1 MRILVISQYFWPEN
15 FRLND
20 LCLELTDRGHH
31 VEVLTGIPNYP
42 QGIFYKG
49 YSVFKN
55 RIEKWRNIT
64 IHRAFIIPRGRD
76 NRILLVLNYLSF
88 VFSSCFKL
96 LFLKGNYDKII
107 VYQLSPAT
115 VGFPGILAKKLF
127 RAPLFFYIQDLWPE
141 SIKDAGGIRSNSII
155 RGIDLLMN
163 MFYKI
168 SDSIIVQSP
177 AFTEYLVS
185 KGIHRNKITYISNTV
200 EPFYK
205 PEIKTSKYI
214 DKFPSGFNILF
225 AGNIGKAQ
233 DLYTIADAANML
245 YKKKLKINWI
255 FLGDG
260 RDKDNVIEYVK
271 ELGISEVFY
280 FLGSFSTQE
289 MPFFFACAD
298 VLLVSLK
305 RSTIFSLTIP
315 SKVQSYF
322 ACKKPILGNI
332 DGISFDIINNYQCGY
347 ASNSADSV
355 ALSENTEKLYYSS
368 RTELE
373 NFGNNAFEYFRINF
387 ERTQIYN
394 KLETLLLDVK

>member
-20 LCLELTDRGHH
+20 LCVELTDRGHQ

-42 QGIFYKG
+42 NGIFYKG
-49 YSVFKN
+49 YSIFKN
-55 RIEKWRNIT
+55 RNEKWHNIN
-64 IHRAFIIPRGRD
+64 IHRVFVIPRGR
-76 NRILLVLNYLSF
+76 NSRILLVLNYLSF
-88 VFSSCFKL
+88 VFSSCIKL

-115 VGFPGILAKKLF
+115 VGFPAILAKKLF
-127 RAPLFFYIQDLWPE
+127 SAPLFFYIQDLWPE
-141 SIKDAGGIRSNSII
+141 SIKDAGGIDSNSII
-155 RGIDLLMN
+155 KSIDFLMN

-168 SDSIIVQSP
+168 SDSLIVQSP

-185 KGIHRNKITYISNTV
+185 KGVNRNKITYISNTV

-205 PEIKTSKYI
+205 PEVRISKYI
-214 DKFPSGFNILF
+214 EKLPSGFNILF

-233 DLYTIADAANML
+233 DLYTIVDAARIL

-260 RDKDNVIEYVK
+260 RDKENVIEYVK
-271 ELGISEVFY
+271 ELGISEVFH
-280 FLGSFSTQE
+280 FLGSFPTQE
-289 MPFFFACAD
+289 MPFYFACAD

-315 SKVQSYF
+315 SKLQSYF

-332 DGISFDIINNYQCGY
+332 DGISFDIINNYHCGY

-355 ALSENTEKLYYSS
+355 ALSMNAEKLYYSS
-368 RTELE
+368 RSDLE
-373 NFGNNAFEYFRINF
+373 NFGNNAFEYFKMNF
-387 ERTQIYN
+387 ERTYIYN
-394 KLETLLLDVK
+394 KLESLLLDVK